1 MLTNNKEIL
10 KNLTILY
17 IEDEYNIRENM
28 NRTLKLFVKNVHA
41 CATAEDALEVIKSSC
56 IDIVIS
62 DINLP
67 GITGIELVKK
77 IRSFDET
84 IPIILLT
91 AHMDTEYLFD
101 ATKLKLVDYLI
112 KPIDF
117 TMLQEAL
124 DKATSELM
132 KQGRYEI
139 TFLNN
144 TKYNLQKKEL
154 TCITSCQNLALTHKE
169 ILLLEFLLLNKERVV
184 HTDEL
189 KDNIWEDAFEATDSA
204 LKNLLNKLRKKI
216 GKESITNISGV
227 GYRLILP
234 DN

>member
-1 MLTNNKEIL
+1 MLTKNKEIL

-17 IEDEYNIRENM
+17 IEDENNIRENM
-28 NRTLKLFVKNVHA
+28 DRTLKLFAKKVHA
-41 CATAEDALEVIKSSC
+41 CPTAEKALEVIQNSC

-67 GITGIELVKK
+67 GITGIELVKQ

-91 AHMDTEYLFD
+91 AHMETEYLLD

-124 DKATSELM
+124 EKATSELT
-132 KQGRYEI
+132 KQGRYEVL
-139 TFLNN
+139 FLNK

-154 TCITSCQNLALTHKE
+154 TCTANCETISLTHKE
-169 ILLLEFLLLNKERVV
+169 ILLLEFLLEHKERVV
-184 HTDEL
+184 YTDEV

-234 DN
+234 EN

>member
-1 MLTNNKEIL
+1 MEIKSKEIL

-17 IEDEYNIRENM
+17 IEDENNIRDNM
-28 NRTLKLFVKNVHA
+28 DRTLKLFVDNVHA
-41 CATAEDALEVIKSSC
+41 CPTAECALEVLHENK
-56 IDIVIS
+56 IDIIIS

-77 IRSFDET
+77 VRSFDET

-91 AHMDTEYLFD
+91 AHMDTEYLLD

-117 TMLQEAL
+117 TMLQDAL
-124 DKATSELM
+124 EKATKEVQKL
-132 KQGRYEI
+132 GRYEVE
-139 TFLNN
+139 FLN
-144 TKYNLQKKEL
+144 KSIYNIQKKYLFCSTDNSEL
-154 TCITSCQNLALTHKE
+154 SLTHKE
-169 ILLLEFLLLNKERVV
+169 ILLLELLLENKDRVV
-184 HTDEL
+184 YTDEL
-189 KDNIWEDAFEATDSA
+189 KDTIWEDAYEATDSA

-234 DN
+234 EN